1 MALSQCWEV
10 LLDGFITSLLVDLFC
25 NLIRFL
31 KKNKIQILKFGLVG
45 LGSTFLNF
53 CIYSIVYRLTLII
66 NLASFLGYFSGLF
79 TTFYFSNNWTFTK
92 SRYKN
97 VGFTLFLF
105 MFIYCMGG
113 LGMTIII
120 NIFYK
125 LIQDYRVAWICGVF
139 FAAINNYLCSKYL
152 LFHD

>member
-1 MALSQCWEV
+1 M
-10 LLDGFITSLLVDLFC
+10 LVNLFY

-53 CIYSIVYRLTLII
+53 CVYSIIYQLTLKI
-66 NLASFLGYFSGLF
+66 NLASILGYFSGLF
-79 TTFYFSNNWTFTK
+79 TSFYFSNNWIFYK

-97 VGFTLFLF
+97 LNYTLYVFVLIYF
-105 MFIYCMGG
+105 MGS
-113 LGMTIII
+113 LEMTLII
-120 NIFYK
+120 NIVDK
-125 LIQDYRVAWICGVF
+125 LVQNHRIAWICGVF
-139 FAAINNYLCSKYL
+139 VAAMNNYFCSKYL

>member
-1 MALSQCWEV
+1 
-10 LLDGFITSLLVDLFC
+10 
-25 NLIRFL
+25 LIRFL

-53 CIYSIVYRLTLII
+53 CIYSIVYHLTLII
-66 NLASFLGYFSGLF
+66 NLASFLGYLSGLI

-97 VGFTLFLF
+97 QVYTLFLF
-105 MFIYCMGG
+105 VCIYFMGG
-113 LGMTIII
+113 LEMTLII
-120 NIFYK
+120 NIVDK
-125 LIQDYRVAWICGVF
+125 LIQQHRIAWICGVF
-139 FAAINNYLCSKYL
+139 VAAINNYFFSKYL

>member
-1 MALSQCWEV
+1 M
-10 LLDGFITSLLVDLFC
+10 LVNLFC

-53 CIYSIVYRLTLII
+53 CVYSIVYQLTLTI

-79 TTFYFSNNWTFTK
+79 TTFYFSNNWTFSK

-97 VGFTLFLF
+97 LSYTLFLF
-105 MFIYCMGG
+105 VFIYFMGG
-113 LGMTIII
+113 LEMTLII
-120 NIFYK
+120 NIVDT
-125 LIQDYRVAWICGVF
+125 LIQNHRIAWICGVF
-139 FAAINNYLCSKYL
+139 VAAMNNYICSKYL
-152 LFHD
+152 LFND

>member
-1 MALSQCWEV
+1 MA
-10 LLDGFITSLLVDLFC
+10 SLLVNLFC

-66 NLASFLGYFSGLF
+66 NLASSLGYCSGLF
-79 TTFYFSNNWTFTK
+79 ATFYFSNNWTFSK
-92 SRYKN
+92 SRFNKLSN
-97 VGFTLFLF
+97 TLFLF
-105 MFIYCMGG
+105 VVIYFIGG
-113 LGMTIII
+113 LEMTLII
-120 NIFYK
+120 NVVDQ
-125 LIQDYRVAWICGVF
+125 LIQNHRIAWICGVLV
-139 FAAINNYLCSKYL
+139 AAVNNYFWSKYL